1 MTEFRTDKMQGK
13 YVGKEKILLALLPFW
28 PPQIPP
34 LGISCLKSF
43 LQTHGFRVK
52 TVDANIEEAF
62 NEIDNKYFDTLKE
75 YVPVNKRGNFYNVG
89 QDVLRNHMMAHLNK
103 KDEKEYLDL
112 VKLIIYNT
120 FYTAVDDDSVLQLT
134 HILSEFYKRL
144 EHYILHLLDKEKPTL
159 LGLSVNRGNLPA
171 SMFTFKRTREKY
183 PHIKTVMGGPVFA
196 QSLCMGTPDFD
207 HFLEKTRDYIDKII
221 IGEGEHLFL
230 KLLQGE
236 LSESQRVHT
245 VEEINKKML
254 DLSSVD
260 IPDFSDLNLRFYPN
274 LAAYTS
280 RSCPFQCSFCS
291 ETIYWGK
298 YRRKRAE
305 QIVDELTRLYTKHKH
320 QLFLMCD
327 SLLNPVAT
335 EVAEEFINSDFSIYW
350 DGYLRIDK
358 STCDS
363 ENVLKWRRGGLYRA
377 RLGIES
383 GSQHV
388 LEAMGKKIP
397 IEQIKASISTL
408 AHAGIKTTTYWVI
421 GHPGETEEDFL
432 LTLDMLEELKDDIFE
447 AWCSPFNYYLTGQV
461 KSQQWAEKSIL
472 LYPKNAKD
480 MLVVQTRVLDCMP
493 SREEAYTRMN
503 RFVAH
508 CNKLGIPNPY
518 SLIDFYK
525 ADERWK
531 ELHKNAVPPLVDFEN
546 SNIYIDENKKVK
558 HLVTAQKKLSDDL
571 SFDF

>member
-1 MTEFRTDKMQGK
+1 MTGFRTDKMK
-13 YVGKEKILLALLPFW
+13 ETYVGKEKILLALLPFW

-34 LGISCLKSF
+34 LGIACLKGF
-43 LQTHGFRVK
+43 LRAQGFKVK

-75 YVPVNKRGNFYNVG
+75 YVPENKRGNFYNIG

-103 KDEKEYLDL
+103 KNEKEYLDL

-120 FYTAVDDDSVLQLT
+120 FYTPVDDDRVLQLNRV
-134 HILSEFYKRL
+134 LSEFYKRL
-144 EHYILHLLDKEKPTL
+144 ENYIFDLLGKEKPTL

-171 SMFTFKRTREKY
+171 SLFTFKQTRKKY
-183 PHIKTVMGGPVFA
+183 PQIKTVMGGPVFA
-196 QSLCMGTPDFD
+196 QSLCKGTSDFD
-207 HFLEKTRDYIDKII
+207 YFLKKTRDYIDKII

-236 LSESQRVHT
+236 LSESRRVHT
-245 VEEINKKML
+245 VEEINNEIL
-254 DLSSVD
+254 DLSTVD
-260 IPDFSDLNLRFYPN
+260 IPDFSDLKLRFYPN

-291 ETIYWGK
+291 ETVYWGK
-298 YRRKRAE
+298 YRKKPAG
-305 QIVDELTRLYTKHKH
+305 QIVDELTRLYTKHNH

-327 SLLNPVAT
+327 SLLNPVVD
-335 EVAEEFINSDFSIYW
+335 EVAETFINSDDSIYW

-358 STCDS
+358 NTCDS
-363 ENVLKWRRGGLYRA
+363 EKVLRWRRGGLYRA

-383 GSQHV
+383 GSPHV

-397 IEQIKASISTL
+397 IKQIKASISTL

-461 KSQQWAEKSIL
+461 KSRQWAEKSTL
-472 LYPKNAKD
+472 LYPRDAKD
-480 MLVVQTRVLDCMP
+480 MLVVQTWVLDCMP
-493 SREEAYTRMN
+493 SREQAYARMN

-508 CNKLGIPNPY
+508 CSKLGIPNPY

-546 SNIYIDENKKVK
+546 SHIYIDENKKVK

-571 SFDF
+571 SFGF